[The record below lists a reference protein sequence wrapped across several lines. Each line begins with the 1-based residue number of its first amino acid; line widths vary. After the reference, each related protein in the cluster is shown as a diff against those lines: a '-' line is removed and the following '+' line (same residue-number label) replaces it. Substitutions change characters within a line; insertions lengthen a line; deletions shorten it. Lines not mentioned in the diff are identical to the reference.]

1 MMAYSNLMQKRFG
14 INENESGI
22 HDQAGFDEVPIK
34 SANDGIAE
42 LMAWSG
48 FQNGAYY
55 DNGVNETLTS
65 VGSSSM
71 SPPVMPNASLTG
83 QIHQATGGFNMG
95 GNINYHGGMV
105 GSVAPHE
112 DVPVEPKMVG
122 FPSAKLETDVQNLG
136 VASAPPTAPVM
147 QPLSASGLDYTGAGS
162 GVYGNYVGINQTGN
176 NEYDTQSQAHS
187 IEGVP
192 SRMLSVVSS
201 GDTVLSDFAPE
212 LSLDFGQYS
221 MLDHGSMDMSPEYQ
235 FRPAPPMPASSHM
248 QSPAMGT
255 GIVNINNQQGKIN
268 NQALNDYLDSSG
280 RNFSNMSLKSEG
292 LGQPYYPNNNA
303 AGFEKISFDM
313 QIQKPFYYPQILP
326 QHPASVQAASMPPSG
341 VVSPAQQQNPPPSTT
356 ESPVIGATRQQ
367 HANPAVNH
375 FQQGTVQSSG
385 GYQRYLQLNTDT
397 KKRYRVIRGV
407 SAGGCSTR
415 PPKHLMGSN
424 CLVLPVKLELNG
436 AGVEDLCYP
445 EWQPSEKEDRRRI
458 IRIERIQE
466 GPKLIANFSVVGSA
480 NENPMTLPPPPD
492 VDVIEVSCLECSV
505 QLNDDDL
512 SPSSDSEVVPEERRR
527 LEYYITSVEVVEIV
541 ELLIG
546 TQSRD
551 PVERRRERGRIRSNL
566 VPFWSKKPIS
576 SRMQDRN
583 PSISSGDSFSTYKDF
598 RVELAKRIMGYEIRK
613 PRGFDKEVRILKWSK
628 LVPALKRALQSYYTE
643 IPAPGSMMPMDC

>member
-14 INENESGI
+14 TNKNESGI
-22 HDQAGFDEVPIK
+22 HDQAGFDNLPIK
-34 SANDGIAE
+34 SANDGIVE

-55 DNGVNETLTS
+55 DNGANENLSS
-65 VGSSSM
+65 VGISSM
-71 SPPVMPNASLTG
+71 SPPVMPNAPLSG
-83 QIHQATGGFNMG
+83 QMQQTTGFNIG
-95 GNINYHGGMV
+95 GNMNYHGGIV
-105 GSVAPHE
+105 GSIAPHE
-112 DVPVEPKMVG
+112 DVPMEPKMVA

-136 VASAPPTAPVM
+136 VASAPPAAPAIHS
-147 QPLSASGLDYTGAGS
+147 LSASGLDYAGAGS
-162 GVYGNYVGINQTGN
+162 GIYGNYAGVNQTDN
-176 NEYDTQSQAHS
+176 NEYDAQSQTHS
-187 IEGVP
+187 IEGVL
-192 SRMLSVVSS
+192 SRMLSAVSS

-221 MLDHGSMDMSPEYQ
+221 ILDHGSIDMSPEYQ
-235 FRPAPPMPASSHM
+235 FRPAPPVSASSHM
-248 QSPAMGT
+248 QSPVMGT
-255 GIVNINNQQGKIN
+255 GVVNINNQQARIDKG
-268 NQALNDYLDSSG
+268 LSDYLDSSG
-280 RNFSNMSLKSEG
+280 RNFSNISLKSEG
-292 LGQPYYPNNNA
+292 LGQSYYSNNNTV
-303 AGFEKISFDM
+303 GFEKVPFDM
-313 QIQKPFYYPQILP
+313 QIQKSFYYPQILP
-326 QHPASVQAASMPPSG
+326 QHPACMQTSMPPSG
-341 VVSPAQQQNPPPSTT
+341 VVSPSQHQNPPPNST
-356 ESPVIGATRQQ
+356 ESPVISATRQQ
-367 HANPAVNH
+367 PAALGVNH
-375 FQQGTVQSSG
+375 FQQGAIQSSG
-385 GYQRYLQLNTDT
+385 GYERYLQLNTDT

-480 NENPMTLPPPPD
+480 NENPMTLPPPPN

-512 SPSSDSEVVPEERRR
+512 SPSSDSEVVPEDRRR

-583 PSISSGDSFSTYKDF
+583 PSVSSGDSFSTYKDF
-598 RVELAKRIMGYEIRK
+598 RVDLAKRIMGYEIRK

-628 LVPALKRALQSYYTE
+628 LAPALKRALQSYYTE
-643 IPAPGSMMPMDC
+643 IPAPDSMTLMDC